1 MQHCLYENVLLC
13 TIHHLLIFT
22 NVRLFVRDR
31 VISDPP
37 SPVDTNATLFER
49 ERVIACRSSPI
60 DTNVRLFV
68 RKHVFAYSSSPNECQ
83 LIVRLLILW
92 CDGKHYI
99 NTCMYKILL
108 NHILRL

>member
-31 VISDPP
+31 VISYPP
-37 SPVDTNATLFER
+37 SPVDTNATLFVR

-60 DTNVRLFV
+60 DTNVRLFEIDRV
-68 RKHVFAYSSSPNECQ
+68 IAYPPSPIDHDNNGKMFVSDWHDIGFPALVVSMSIMSSYH
-83 LIVRLLILW
+83 W
-92 CDGKHYI
+92 
-99 NTCMYKILL
+99 
-108 NHILRL
+108 

>member
-68 RKHVFAYSSSPNECQ
+68 QECDIVFAPLIPNEFQ
-83 LIVRLLILW
+83 LIEQLLIVVWL
-92 CDGKHYI
+92 GAQ
-99 NTCMYKILL
+99 
-108 NHILRL
+108 RLKFG